1 MNKMISCIKKY
12 SKQVRNEINNTT
24 EKWANVI
31 LKKKEIYRRN
41 SNGKLKKLNL
51 ISNQGIQSFF
61 NTAFYPSDGKNFYMS
76 LNVKCWPEH
85 KETCS
90 HALLVGA

>member
-31 LKKKEIYRRN
+31 LKKKGN
-41 SNGKLKKLNL
+41 LQKKFKWKTKKT
-51 ISNQGIQSFF
+51 QPHQ
-61 NTAFYPSDGKNFYMS
+61 
-76 LNVKCWPEH
+76 
-85 KETCS
+85 
-90 HALLVGA
+90 

>member
-31 LKKKEIYRRN
+31 KKKKRKFTEEIQMEN
-41 SNGKLKKLNL
+41 
-51 ISNQGIQSFF
+51 
-61 NTAFYPSDGKNFYMS
+61 
-76 LNVKCWPEH
+76 
-85 KETCS
+85 
-90 HALLVGA
+90 